1 MSFATLLKL
10 DARLLVRERLAL
22 VVLAVG
28 AICALAAVVAGSA
41 WIDRLAAERAAFLA
55 EAKES
60 EGALRDAVRAGD
72 MDEPSRVLLPTRIAR
87 AAAFPVPTLADFSIG
102 RSDIEPTTATL
113 RTRYRAD
120 TLFGAYQL
128 DHAERL
134 MRGRLDLAFVA
145 VVVAPL
151 LLIALGYGLFASDR
165 ERGTARLVLAQAGSP
180 IALLAAR
187 TLNRFALVLAPLLV
201 ASATL
206 LALGPDLP
214 HRVPAALLWVGVATL
229 GLLFWWGLILLV
241 NSVRI
246 GAETAALALVG
257 LWVLTIFVL
266 PASINASA
274 QALYPP
280 PSRLAQIV
288 DARAAEQRTTQ
299 QYQKDHAVVGESAE
313 ALRARVAMNFRIGMA
328 IERDVAPRVRAF
340 DAQLARQQAVV
351 QRAQVLSPP
360 MVVAGVLASVS
371 GTDAAAYARWRSGAL
386 DALAGI
392 KRHVGQASLGTRTVD
407 VAFLD
412 AARGYTPSTSAPSL
426 PAWTAWPALLALLAW
441 LLAWI
446 RLRRPRLE

>member
-1 MSFATLLKL
+1 MSFGTVLKL
-10 DARLLVRERLAL
+10 DARQLVRERLAL
-22 VVLAVG
+22 VVLVVG
-28 AICALAAVVAGSA
+28 TVCALAAIVAGSA
-41 WIDRLAAERAAFLA
+41 WIERLAAERAAFLA
-55 EAKES
+55 EAAKT
-60 EGALRDAVRAGD
+60 EGALRESLVAGTLGEKD
-72 MDEPSRVLLPTRIAR
+72 GVLLPTRIAR

-113 RTRYRAD
+113 RTRCRAD
-120 TLFGAYQL
+120 TLFGSYQL

-134 MRGRLDLAFVA
+134 MRGRLDLAVVA

-165 ERGTARLVLAQAGSP
+165 ERGTARLILAQAGSP
-180 IALLAAR
+180 VALLAAR
-187 TLNRFALVLAPLLV
+187 TANRFALVLLPLLV
-201 ASATL
+201 AAAVL

-214 HRVPAALLWVGVATL
+214 HRMTAALLWLGVAAL
-229 GLLFWWGLILLV
+229 GLLLWWGAVLLV

-257 LWVLTIFVL
+257 LWVLTVFVL
-266 PASINASA
+266 PASINAGA

-313 ALRARVAMNFRIGMA
+313 ALRARVAMNYRIGTA

-351 QRAQVLSPP
+351 QRAQALSPP
-360 MVVAGVLASVS
+360 MVVAGVLASIA
-371 GTDAAAYARWRSGAL
+371 GTDAATYARWRGGTL
-386 DALAGI
+386 DALAAI
-392 KRHVGQASLGTRTVD
+392 KRHIGQASLGARTVD

-412 AARGYTPSTSAPSL
+412 AARGYTPAMPAPSL

-441 LLAWI
+441 LFAWI
-446 RLRRPRLE
+446 RLRRPRLD